1 MVSITGAVEHGMPV
15 FVAGDRFTI
24 DHARPRRQRGDR
36 RSGKRQAAGRV
47 EAFAGQEP
55 HPARAAVCHNAES
68 IALSREPSPNPL
80 AVP

>member
-1 MVSITGAVEHGMPV
+1 LQAIASPSITRDR
-15 FVAGDRFTI
+15 AGNAAI
-24 DHARPRRQRGDR
+24 AAAA
-36 RSGKRQAAGRV
+36 SGKRQAAGRV

-55 HPARAAVCHNAES
+55 HPARAAVRHNAES